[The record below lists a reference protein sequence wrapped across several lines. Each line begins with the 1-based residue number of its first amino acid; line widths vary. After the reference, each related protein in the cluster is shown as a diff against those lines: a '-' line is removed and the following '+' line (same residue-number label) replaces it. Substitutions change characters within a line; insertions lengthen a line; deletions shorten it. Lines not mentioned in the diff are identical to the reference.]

1 MNGEDAV
8 GWAASLLL
16 MATVG
21 SQVWKQIREKSC
33 DGVSRF
39 LFIGQ
44 LFASLLFLAYAW
56 MVGNAVFI
64 ASNTFLVMAA
74 LVGQLAMLRNQRR
87 QARAEAR

>member
-1 MNGEDAV
+1 MNLEDAV

-16 MATVG
+16 MLTVG
-21 SQVWKQIREKSC
+21 SQVWKQICENRC

-44 LFASLLFLAYAW
+44 LCASLLFLAYAW

-64 ASNTFLVMAA
+64 ASNAFLVLAA
-74 LVGQLAMLRNQRR
+74 LVGQVAMLRNQRR
-87 QARAEAR
+87 QARATSR